1 MSEDIPLT
9 DEDRWGWLILLRN
22 EAIKRLESSNGV
34 IVTCSALKHRYRDVL
49 RIANYEHPNIQIHFI
64 YLRGDRAMLQERVAN
79 RKDHFMKKDMVD
91 SQFDTLEE
99 PEDMERDAMS
109 LDVGGTPEE
118 VQHAALALV
127 KGKLAEYENG
137 LEQ

>member
-1 MSEDIPLT
+1 
-9 DEDRWGWLILLRN
+9 
-22 EAIKRLESSNGV
+22 
-34 IVTCSALKHRYRDVL
+34 
-49 RIANYEHPNIQIHFI
+49 
-64 YLRGDRAMLQERVAN
+64 
-79 RKDHFMKKDMVD
+79 MVD